1 MATVASSTLSLDWT
15 DVATVLCDDMSSSED
30 EGEEVKT
37 NSEEEGEDEEES
49 EEEEESLLQGL
60 QPLYLGRDATGWSKI
75 ELSPSLGPNKGNV
88 STHLPG
94 PVGEA
99 RMAESIME
107 CWNLFVSDDIL
118 QIVVQ
123 YTNEQ
128 IKRIQSKFKRERDAK
143 LTDLVEIK
151 ALVGILYLTGCKKLN
166 KCNAA
171 EIWTSDGTGL
181 EVVRT
186 VMSEKRFRFLLVCLR
201 FDDKNTRKKRL
212 QTDKLAAVRDIID
225 PFVEGCRKNYCISEF
240 CTIDE
245 KLEGFKGKC
254 GFIRYM
260 PKKPNKYG
268 IEIFMLVDSRMYY
281 THNLEIYCGKQPEGP
296 YSVSNSPEEVV
307 KRLTKHIAGSG
318 RNVTMDNRFTSFK
331 LAMDLLKEKLTMV
344 GTIRKHHRVIPKK
357 FLDLAGRKI
366 PSSMFGFREDATLVS
381 YVPKKNKNVLLLS
394 SMHHSGSIDQKT
406 GSKQKPEI
414 VTFYNMT
421 KAGVDTV
428 DHMTGAY
435 SCART
440 TRRWPMII
448 FCCMLNIAGI
458 NSQIIHQSNGN
469 CSRVSSRREYLKSLA
484 LELMYEQIDRSKLI
498 ISLPTDIRISAERIR
513 PSRPEVRPK
522 ISKESP
528 NPRKLE
534 KRGRCKEC
542 GRKKDNKTRRRCM
555 KCETFLCPDH
565 LMHVCKHCFER
576 KRKDFN

>member
-1 MATVASSTLSLDWT
+1 MATVASSMFSLDLTEVAPVVCDKSSFEEET
-15 DVATVLCDDMSSSED
+15 DSEQ
-30 EGEEVKT
+30 EEE
-37 NSEEEGEDEEES
+37 SEEEEDEEES
-49 EEEEESLLQGL
+49 EEEEESLLQDL
-60 QPLYLGRDATGWSKI
+60 QPFYLGRDATRWSMI
-75 ELSPSLGPNKGNV
+75 ELPSSLGPNKGNV

-107 CWNLFVSDDIL
+107 CWSLFVSEYIL
-118 QIVVQ
+118 RIVVQ
-123 YTNEQ
+123 HTNEQ
-128 IKRIQSKFKRERDAK
+128 IKRLRPKYKRERDAK

-151 ALVGILYLTGCKKLN
+151 ALVGILYLTGCKKLHR
-166 KCNAA
+166 CNPT
-171 EIWTSDGTGL
+171 EIWTTDGTGL

-201 FDDKNTRKKRL
+201 FDDKKTRKKRL

-225 PFVEGCRKNYCISEF
+225 PFIESCRKNYCISEF

-245 KLEGFKGKC
+245 KLEGFRGRC
-254 GFIRYM
+254 GFLRYM

-268 IEIFMLVDSRMYY
+268 IEIFMLVDSRMFY

-344 GTIRKHHRVIPKK
+344 GTIRKHHRVIPKR
-357 FLDLAGRKI
+357 FLDLEGRTI
-366 PSSMFGFREDATLVS
+366 CSSVFGFREDATLVS

-394 SMHHSGSIDQKT
+394 SMHHSGSIDQQT
-406 GSKQKPEI
+406 GSLQKPEI
-414 VTFYNMT
+414 ITFYNMT
-421 KAGVDTV
+421 KGGVDTV
-428 DHMTGAY
+428 DQLTGTY
-435 SCART
+435 NCART

-448 FCCMLNIAGI
+448 FYCMLNIAGI

-469 CSRVSSRREYLKSLA
+469 CSKVSSRREYLKRLA
-484 LELMYEQIDRSKLI
+484 LELMYEQIDRRKLMLT
-498 ISLPTDIRISAERIR
+498 LPTDIRISAERIR

-522 ISKESP
+522 ISTESP
-528 NPRKLE
+528 NPTKAR
-534 KRGRCKEC
+534 RCKEC
-542 GRKKDNKTRRRCM
+542 GRKKNRKTRKQCI
-555 KCETFLCPDH
+555 KCETFLCLEH
-565 LMHVCKHCFER
+565 LTHVCRHCLER
-576 KRKDFN
+576 NKRF